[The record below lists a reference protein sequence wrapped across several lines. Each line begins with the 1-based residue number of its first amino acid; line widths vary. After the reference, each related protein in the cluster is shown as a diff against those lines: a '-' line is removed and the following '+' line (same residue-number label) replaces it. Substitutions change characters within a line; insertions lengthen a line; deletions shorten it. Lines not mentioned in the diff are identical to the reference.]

1 MEEFDDLFAQGFVRD
16 AKAPIGELRSLE
28 SAPSVRKTW
37 SFRFERGDMLVAPTP
52 SV

>member
-1 MEEFDDLFAQGFVRD
+1 MISSRRASFGD
-16 AKAPIGELRSLE
+16 ATKAPIGELRSLE